1 MEMRGQIVDLSSRP
15 LKVKTMKYDPIPSSL
30 FVKNRKRFTAQIKPN
45 SAAIFNA
52 NDIYPT
58 NADGTR
64 SFIQHSDLFYLSG
77 ADQEET
83 ILVLF
88 PDAYHESHREILFVK
103 ETNEHI
109 AIWEGEKLTK
119 ERAREISGIQN
130 IHWLDQFETIMKT
143 IMSEATVVYLNGNEH
158 LRQSNEVE
166 TRDDRFRKKIQEQY
180 PLHRYDRSN
189 PIMHQIRGVKQE
201 EETALMA
208 ATCALDVQA
217 YKRVMRFV
225 KPGVM
230 EYEIEAEFAHEFL
243 SHRSRGFGY
252 DPIIASGANACVLHY
267 IENNQECKDGDLLLM
282 DVGCE
287 LANYKSDITRTIP
300 VNGRFTQR
308 QKDVYNAVL
317 RVQKDSLAMLRP
329 GNQLHEYH
337 KEVGKLMESELL
349 GLGLI
354 DQTDI
359 KNQDPKWPAYKK
371 YFMHGT
377 SHYLGLDVH
386 DYGLW
391 DAKMEVGN
399 CFTCEPGI
407 YILEEGI
414 GIRIEDDV
422 LITENGLINFTE
434 GAPKEVEEIEEYMNA

>member
-1 MEMRGQIVDLSSRP
+1 
-15 LKVKTMKYDPIPSSL
+15 MKYDQIPAEL
-30 FVKNRKRFTAQIKPN
+30 FITNRKRFTEHMAPK

-52 NDIYPT
+52 NDIQPT
-58 NADGTR
+58 NADGSR
-64 SFIQHSDLFYLSG
+64 PFIQHSDLFYLSG

-88 PDAYHESHREILFVK
+88 PDAFHPHHREMLFVK

-119 ERAREISGIQN
+119 ERAQEISGIQN
-130 IHWLDQFETIMKT
+130 IHWLQDFDTVLKT
-143 IMSEATVVYLNGNEH
+143 VMSEAKTVYLNSNEH
-158 LRQSNEVE
+158 LRQGNEVQL
-166 TRDDRFRKKIQEQY
+166 RDDRFRLKIQAEY
-180 PLHRYDRSN
+180 PLHQYDRAN
-189 PIMHQIRGVKQE
+189 PIMHQLRAIKQE
-201 EETALMA
+201 IEVGLMA

-217 YKRVMRFV
+217 YKRVMRFI

-243 SHRSRGFGY
+243 RNRSRGFGY
-252 DPIIASGANACVLHY
+252 EPIIASGANACVLHY
-267 IENNQECKDGDLLLM
+267 IENNQECKDGDLILL

-317 RVQKDSLAMLRP
+317 RVQKASLDMLRP
-329 GNQLHEYH
+329 GNQLHAYH

-354 DQTDI
+354 DKTDV
-359 KNQDPKWPAYKK
+359 KNQDPNWPAYKK

-377 SHYLGLDVH
+377 SHYLGIDVH
-386 DYGLW
+386 DYGPW
-391 DAKMEVGN
+391 DQNMEVGN

-422 LITENGLINFTE
+422 LITHDGLLNFTA
-434 GAPKEVEEIEEYMNA
+434 GCPKEVDEIEDWMNG

>member
-1 MEMRGQIVDLSSRP
+1 MR
-15 LKVKTMKYDPIPSSL
+15 YDPIPAEL
-30 FVKNRKRFTAQIKPN
+30 FVKNRKRFAAQMQPN
-45 SAAIFNA
+45 AVAIFNS
-52 NDIYPT
+52 NDIFPT

-64 SFIQHSDLFYLSG
+64 SFRQHSDLLYLSG

-88 PDAYHESHREILFVK
+88 PDACHEEHREILFIR
-103 ETNEHI
+103 ETNEQI
-109 AIWEGEKLTK
+109 AIWEGEKLTR
-119 ERAREISGIQN
+119 ERATRISGIRN
-130 IHWLDQFETIMKT
+130 IQWLDQFDTVMKT
-143 IMSEATVVYLNGNEH
+143 IMSEAAVVYLNGNEH
-158 LRQSNEVE
+158 LRQGNEVE
-166 TRDDRFRKKIQEQY
+166 LRDDRFRRKIQASY
-180 PLHRYDRSN
+180 PLHRYDRAN
-189 PIMHQIRGVKQE
+189 PIMHQIRAIKQE
-201 EETALMA
+201 EEIPPIA
-208 ATCALDVQA
+208 AACALDVQA
-217 YKRVMRFV
+217 YRRVMKFV

-243 SHRSRGFGY
+243 SNRSRGFGY

-267 IENNQECKDGDLLLM
+267 IGNNQECRDGDLLLM

-317 RVQKDSLAMLRP
+317 RVQKASLKLLRP
-329 GNQLHEYH
+329 GNQLDEYH
-337 KEVGKLMESELL
+337 REVGKLMESELL

-354 DQTDI
+354 DKTDI
-359 KNQDPKWPAYKK
+359 KDQDPKWPAYKK

-391 DAKMEVGN
+391 NVKMEVGN

-407 YILEEGI
+407 YIPEEGI

-434 GAPKEVEEIEEYMNA
+434 GAPKEVGEIEDLMNS